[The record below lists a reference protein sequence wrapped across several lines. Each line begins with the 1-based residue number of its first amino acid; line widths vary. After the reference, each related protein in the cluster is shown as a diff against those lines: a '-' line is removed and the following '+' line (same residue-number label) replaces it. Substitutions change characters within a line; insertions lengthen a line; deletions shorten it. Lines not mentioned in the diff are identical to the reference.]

1 MIRGGFLVVFLRR
14 VLSVAVP
21 IALLAGCSAISDSL
35 RSASSIDYKSASKGP
50 KLEVPPDLVTPK
62 ADNAFSVPAGPSAG
76 TTYSAYSRS
85 RTAATD
91 AAAAGGTGAAGTE
104 VLPQSGAARIVRE
117 GNQRWLVVDL
127 PPAKVWPVVRD
138 FWLDSGFALM
148 LDNPQ
153 AGIMETDWK
162 EQRPP
167 TDSWLRNKLASV
179 LGSAYS
185 SGIREKFRARLEV
198 AGNGTDVFVS
208 QRGMTETLVGVQA
221 DSTVWTMN
229 PPSPEIEAE
238 YLQRLALKFLP
249 EQVKAKDAA
258 ALETVVLPSR
268 SKLIDIDGRS
278 FVQLPDTFDRSWR
291 QVGLALDRSGFT
303 VEDRDRSNGI
313 YYIRYVDTNE
323 ADNQPGLFDRV
334 FGTGAKRNL
343 AGKKFRVTVNAD
355 SAGSRVGVLDDNGAL
370 PATDTDKRLAK
381 QIVTV
386 LNDQLR

>member
-1 MIRGGFLVVFLRR
+1 MIRGAFLVGVLRR
-14 VLSVAVP
+14 LLAVSIP
-21 IALLAGCSAISDSL
+21 IAMLAGCSAITDSL

-50 KLEVPPDLVTPK
+50 NLEVPPDLVTPK
-62 ADNAFSVPAGPSAG
+62 ADAAYSVPAGPSAG
-76 TTYSAYSRS
+76 TTFSAYSRS
-85 RTAATD
+85 RAAATD
-91 AAAAGGTGAAGTE
+91 GASAGGTE
-104 VLPQSGAARIVRE
+104 VLPQSSAARIVRE

-127 PPAKVWPVVRD
+127 PPATVWPVVRD
-138 FWLDSGFALM
+138 FWLESGFELM
-148 LDNPQ
+148 LDNPA

-185 SGIREKFRARLEV
+185 TGIREKFRARLEV
-198 AGNGTDVFVS
+198 SGNGTDVFVS
-208 QRGMTETLVGVQA
+208 QRGMTEKLVGVQA
-221 DSTVWTMN
+221 DSTLWTMN

-238 YLQRLALKFLP
+238 YLQRLALRFLP
-249 EQVKAKDAA
+249 QQAKAREVA
-258 ALETVVLPSR
+258 ALETVVLPVR
-268 SKLIDIDGRS
+268 SKLIDVDGRS

-313 YYIRYVDTNE
+313 YYIRYVDTNQVE
-323 ADNQPGLFDRV
+323 NQPGLFDRV

-343 AGKKFRVTVNAD
+343 TGKKFRVTVNAD
-355 SAGSRVGVLDDNGAL
+355 SAGSRVGVLDDNGTL
-370 PATDTDKRLAK
+370 PATDADKRLAT

>member
-1 MIRGGFLVVFLRR
+1 MNRGRIKAMLLRQVLVVAIP
-14 VLSVAVP
+14 VAMLS
-21 IALLAGCSAISDSL
+21 GCSALNDSL
-35 RSASSIDYKSASKGP
+35 RNSSKIDYKSASKGP
-50 KLEVPPDLVTPK
+50 NLEVPPDLVTPK
-62 ADNAFSVPAGPSAG
+62 ADAAFVVPTGPSAG
-76 TTYSAYSRS
+76 TTYSAYSRT

-91 AAAAGGTGAAGTE
+91 GASAGSTE
-104 VLPQSGAARIVRE
+104 VLPQVGAARIVRE

-127 PPAKVWPVVRD
+127 PPAQVWPVVRD
-138 FWLDSGFALM
+138 FWVQSGFELM
-148 LDNPQ
+148 LDSPET
-153 AGIMETDWK
+153 GIMETDWK

-208 QRGMTETLVGVQA
+208 QRGMTEKLVGVQA
-221 DSTVWTMN
+221 DSTMWTMN

-238 YLQRLALKFLP
+238 YLQRLVLRFLP
-249 EQVKAKDAA
+249 QQVKAREAA

-268 SKLIDIDGRS
+268 SKLIDVDGRS
-278 FVQLPDTFDRSWR
+278 VVQLPDTFDRSWR

-313 YYIRYVDTNE
+313 YYIRYVDTNQ
-323 ADNQPGLFDRV
+323 ADKQPGLFDRV
-334 FGTGAKRNL
+334 FGTGAKKNL
-343 AGKKFRVTVNAD
+343 TGKKFRVTVGAD
-355 SAGSRVGVLDDNGAL
+355 SAGSRVGVLDENGVL
-370 PATDTDKRLAK
+370 PATDADKRLAT

>member
-1 MIRGGFLVVFLRR
+1 MNRGRIKAMLLRQVLVVAIP
-14 VLSVAVP
+14 VAM
-21 IALLAGCSAISDSL
+21 LAGCSAISDSL
-35 RSASSIDYKSASKGP
+35 RNTSKIDYKSASKGP
-50 KLEVPPDLVTPK
+50 NLEVPPDLVTPK
-62 ADNAFSVPAGPSAG
+62 ADAAFTVPAGPSAG
-76 TTYSAYSRS
+76 TTYSAYSRT
-85 RTAATD
+85 RAAATD
-91 AAAAGGTGAAGTE
+91 GASAGSTE
-104 VLPQSGAARIVRE
+104 VLPQVGAARIVRE

-127 PPAKVWPVVRD
+127 PPAQVWPVVRD
-138 FWLDSGFALM
+138 FWVQSGFELM
-148 LDNPQ
+148 LDSPET
-153 AGIMETDWK
+153 GIMETDWK

-208 QRGMTETLVGVQA
+208 QRGMTEKLVGVQA
-221 DSTVWTMN
+221 DSTMWTMN

-238 YLQRLALKFLP
+238 YLQRLVLRFLP
-249 EQVKAKDAA
+249 QQVKAREAA

-268 SKLIDIDGRS
+268 SKLIDVDGRS
-278 FVQLPDTFDRSWR
+278 VVQLPDTFDRSWR

-313 YYIRYVDTNE
+313 YYIRYVDTNQ
-323 ADNQPGLFDRV
+323 ADKQPGLFDRV
-334 FGTGAKRNL
+334 FGTGAKKNL
-343 AGKKFRVTVNAD
+343 TGKKFRVTVGAD
-355 SAGSRVGVLDDNGAL
+355 SAGSRVGVLDENGVL
-370 PATDTDKRLAK
+370 PATDADKRLAT

>member
-1 MIRGGFLVVFLRR
+1 MIRGAFLVGVLRR
-14 VLSVAVP
+14 LLAVSIP
-21 IALLAGCSAISDSL
+21 IAMLAGCSAITDSL

-50 KLEVPPDLVTPK
+50 NLEVPPDLVTPK
-62 ADNAFSVPAGPSAG
+62 ADAAYSVPAGPSAG
-76 TTYSAYSRS
+76 TTFSAYSRS
-85 RTAATD
+85 RAAATD
-91 AAAAGGTGAAGTE
+91 GASAGGTE
-104 VLPQSGAARIVRE
+104 VLPQSSAARIVRE

-127 PPAKVWPVVRD
+127 PPATVWPVVRD
-138 FWLDSGFALM
+138 FWLESGFELM
-148 LDNPQ
+148 LDNPA

-185 SGIREKFRARLEV
+185 TGIREKFRARLEV
-198 AGNGTDVFVS
+198 SGNGTDVFVS
-208 QRGMTETLVGVQA
+208 QRGMTEKLVGVQA
-221 DSTVWTMN
+221 DSTLWTMN

-238 YLQRLALKFLP
+238 YLQRLALRFLP
-249 EQVKAKDAA
+249 QQAKAREVA
-258 ALETVVLPSR
+258 ALETVVLPVR
-268 SKLIDIDGRS
+268 SKLIDVDGRS

-313 YYIRYVDTNE
+313 YYIRYVDTNQVE
-323 ADNQPGLFDRV
+323 NQPGLFDRV

-343 AGKKFRVTVNAD
+343 IGKKFRVTVNAD
-355 SAGSRVGVLDDNGAL
+355 SAGSRVGVLDDNGTL
-370 PATDTDKRLAK
+370 PATDADKRLAT

>member
-1 MIRGGFLVVFLRR
+1 MIRRSIPASFVRR
-14 VLSVAVP
+14 VLIP
-21 IALLAGCSAISDSL
+21 TLTIAMLGGCSYLTDSM

-50 KLEVPPDLVTPK
+50 NLEVPPDLVTPK
-62 ADNAFSVPAGPSAG
+62 ADAAFVVPAGPTTS
-76 TTYSAYSRS
+76 TTYSAYNRS
-85 RTAATD
+85 RTSATD
-91 AAAAGGTGAAGTE
+91 RNSAAGID
-104 VLPQSGAARIVRE
+104 VLPQAGPARIVRE

-138 FWLDSGFALM
+138 FWLESGYVLM
-148 LDNPQ
+148 LDNPE
-153 AGIMETDWK
+153 AGLMETDWK

-185 SGIREKFRARLEV
+185 TGVREKFRSRLEV
-198 AGNGTDVFVS
+198 DGTGTDVFIS
-208 QRGMTETLVGVQA
+208 QRGITEKLVGVQN
-221 DSTVWTMN
+221 DSSVWTQN

-238 YLQRLALKFLP
+238 YLQRLVLKFLP
-249 EQVKAKDAA
+249 PQPKSPEAA
-258 ALETVVLPSR
+258 ALETVVLPNR
-268 SKLIDIDGRS
+268 SKLVDVDGRS
-278 FVQLPDTFDRSWR
+278 FVQLPDSFDRSWR

-313 YYIRYVDTNE
+313 YYIRYVDTNQ

-334 FGTGAKRNL
+334 FGTGAKKNL
-343 AGKKFRVTVNAD
+343 AGKKFRVTVAAD
-355 SAGSRVGVLDDNGAL
+355 TGGSRVGVLDDNGAV
-370 PATDTDKRLAK
+370 PATDADKRLAT